1 MCIYIYKIGQNF
13 EHTHHKK
20 YVQIAEK
27 LMKRKT
33 HQSSGKCQLKI
44 IMSYHGTYIR
54 IDAFRK

>member
-1 MCIYIYKIGQNF
+1 MYTYIYIIGQNF

-33 HQSSGKCQLKI
+33 HQSSGKFQLK
-44 IMSYHGTYIR
+44 TP
-54 IDAFRK
+54 